1 MGGRTDPQRIAA
13 LSGRAGPGCPSDPS
27 GLDLGGAC
35 AGGSRGCGR
44 HRATLETLRRRL
56 SSPLPPALCGPVR
69 DATPEGAHIMSDRV
83 VPYLR
88 QPESI
93 YAESREIIRK
103 AIGTHQFS
111 ADEIEIVLRM
121 IQASADMDYATSTVF
136 TTGAVTAGIH
146 ALRAGLDLVL
156 DVEMVK
162 VGVEHDKLERWG
174 GQIRCCIQ
182 DPDVQERA
190 LALGTT
196 RASIGIEKAANRADG
211 GVVAIGNAP
220 TALFTVVELI
230 MEGRLR
236 PALVI
241 GMPVGFVL

>member
-1 MGGRTDPQRIAA
+1 
-13 LSGRAGPGCPSDPS
+13 
-27 GLDLGGAC
+27 
-35 AGGSRGCGR
+35 
-44 HRATLETLRRRL
+44 
-56 SSPLPPALCGPVR
+56 
-69 DATPEGAHIMSDRV
+69 MSDRV

-111 ADEIEIVLRM
+111 ADEFEIVLRM

-190 LALGTT
+190 VALGTT
-196 RASIGIEKAANRADG
+196 RASVGIAKAVDRADG
-211 GVVAIGNAP
+211 CVVAIGNAP

-230 MEGRLR
+230 TEGRLR

-241 GMPVGFVL
+241 GMPVGFVLAAESKEALVKLSVPSIVCRGHKGGSAVTVAAINGLLDLASRGVS